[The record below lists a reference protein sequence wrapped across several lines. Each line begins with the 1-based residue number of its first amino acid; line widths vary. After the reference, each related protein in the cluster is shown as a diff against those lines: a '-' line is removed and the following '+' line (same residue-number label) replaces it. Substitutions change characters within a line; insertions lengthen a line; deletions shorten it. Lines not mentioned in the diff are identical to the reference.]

1 MKKERLEEIKQRDRE
16 REKKKEVRKVGYSGE
31 RHTKI

>member
-16 REKKKEVRKVGYSGE
+16 REKKEVRQVGYSGE
-31 RHTKI
+31 RHTKT